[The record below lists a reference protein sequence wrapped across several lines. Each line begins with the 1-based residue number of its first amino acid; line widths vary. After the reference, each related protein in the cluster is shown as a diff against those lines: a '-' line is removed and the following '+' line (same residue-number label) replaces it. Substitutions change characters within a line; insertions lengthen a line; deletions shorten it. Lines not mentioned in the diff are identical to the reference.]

1 LTWIK
6 GHKLIVAGIIII
18 AICFG
23 FLGVIL
29 LEMFDQKPVSSS
41 QVVSKE
47 ESTSP
52 LSQNTTKAEEKIT
65 DNPFGPD
72 NSSLSAKEILVYMH
86 GMSHQKAVAEE
97 KWVHYEMTNERIQ
110 FLISVVESGS
120 YENEEL
126 FLDILNR
133 WAEGDFSK
141 ADKDHNEIW
150 SLQGGTVGEATG
162 VMSAKEEQQYLEN
175 YKGSIK

>member
-1 LTWIK
+1 MTWIK
-6 GHKLIVAGIIII
+6 GHKLIVASIIII

-29 LEMFDQKPVSSS
+29 LDILDQKPISSS

-52 LSQNTTKAEEKIT
+52 SSQNTTKAEEKIT
-65 DNPFGPD
+65 DNPFGPN
-72 NSSLSAKEILVYMH
+72 NSTLSAKEILVYMH
-86 GMSHQKAVAEE
+86 GMSHQKVVAEE